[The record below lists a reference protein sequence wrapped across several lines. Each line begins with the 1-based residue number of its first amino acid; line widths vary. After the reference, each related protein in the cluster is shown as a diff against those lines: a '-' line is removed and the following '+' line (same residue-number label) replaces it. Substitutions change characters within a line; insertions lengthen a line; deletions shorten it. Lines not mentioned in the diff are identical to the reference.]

1 MLREAQQKLVESSA
15 RFKFEVINAQSIP
28 FERDSFDAVIAILV
42 MHHVP
47 DVGKAFSEIHR
58 VLKPGGRFYVGATG
72 KAHMRELE
80 ELMARVNVPYRPR
93 GFETFSLDDGSGR
106 LLGWFREAT
115 VYRYEDSLVVTEIQ
129 PMLDYVLSL
138 TSRPVGERWSAF
150 VRMVESEI
158 GSKGS
163 IRITKDVG
171 VFDARK
177 AEGP

>member
-72 KAHMRELE
+72 KAHMKT
-80 ELMARVNVPYRPR
+80 P
-93 GFETFSLDDGSGR
+93 
-106 LLGWFREAT
+106 W
-115 VYRYEDSLVVTEIQ
+115 
-129 PMLDYVLSL
+129 
-138 TSRPVGERWSAF
+138 W
-150 VRMVESEI
+150 
-158 GSKGS
+158 
-163 IRITKDVG
+163 
-171 VFDARK
+171 
-177 AEGP
+177 